1 MAPVKKRSSTS
12 AADDSTSAAQ
22 QPTKRSRITKKSS
35 ISIGS
40 SRNATVVKTEPGA
53 EPDVLDEAEMEAL
66 KQRFLDLFTQKQRRG
81 QEQGL
86 TNAIIKREF
95 GTKYQLL
102 VPFINELLNQSRLTL
117 ETLNSGDKKEL
128 VYRLISEEAA
138 SKYHGLDQS
147 HRLILQIIEKAGDR
161 GIWTKDI
168 RTQSSLQ
175 EQALKKIYK
184 LLESRKLIK
193 PIYAVAVARKKLYML
208 YDVVP
213 AREVTGGPWYTEM
226 EFDHEFIAELRMFI
240 LHCVKN
246 MNGGKGVTMEE
257 ISEKMIQMKISR
269 VQLNMEEVKQLL
281 QTLVYDYLIEQET
294 VNSQG
299 MSVFVAARK
308 VNCVSEFKGWNVLD
322 RDFHFRRIR
331 YDDGLVL
338 KAHEPHHHSA

>member
-1 MAPVKKRSSTS
+1 MEMETAP
-12 AADDSTSAAQ
+12 A
-22 QPTKRSRITKKSS
+22 
-35 ISIGS
+35 
-40 SRNATVVKTEPGA
+40 
-53 EPDVLDEAEMEAL
+53 EAEMEAL
-66 KQRFLDLFTQKQRRG
+66 KQRFLDLFTKRRRV
-81 QEQGL
+81 EEGL
-86 TNAIIKREF
+86 TNAVIKREF
-95 GTKYQLL
+95 GVKYQLL
-102 VPFINELLNQSRLTL
+102 VPYINELLNKSRLTL
-117 ETLNSGDKKEL
+117 ETQNNGDKREL
-128 VYRLISEEAA
+128 VYRLLSEETA
-138 SKYHGLDQS
+138 SKYHGLDQT
-147 HRLILQIIEKAGDR
+147 HRLVLQIIEKADDR

-168 RTQSSLQ
+168 RVQSSLQ

-208 YDVVP
+208 YDVIP

-226 EFDHEFIAELRMFI
+226 EFDHEFIAELKMFI

-246 MNGGKGVTMEE
+246 MNGGKGVTLEE
-257 ISEKMIQMKISR
+257 ISDKMIQVKISR
-269 VQLNMEEVKQLL
+269 VQLNMDEVKQLV

-299 MSVFVAARK
+299 MSVFIAARK

-331 YDDGLVL
+331 YDDELVL